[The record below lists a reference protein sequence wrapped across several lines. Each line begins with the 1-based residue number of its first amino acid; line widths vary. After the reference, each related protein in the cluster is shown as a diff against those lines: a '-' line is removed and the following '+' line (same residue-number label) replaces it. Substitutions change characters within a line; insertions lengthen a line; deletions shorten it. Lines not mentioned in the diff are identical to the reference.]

1 MINYEINFLILQSET
16 EQADKIREAV
26 KKLIAKYNGKITDEL
41 IYQKRKLAYEI
52 KHERYGFYTVYRF
65 DLETGEVL
73 KDLTKDLNLLNGV
86 ARHIIVRSDEIPP
99 LQKEIG
105 KDSTAE
111 QGKEDEGKK
120 KITDKKEGKKVLA
133 EIDKETKKQ
142 KEDKV
147 ASKDAVD
154 AVNEDESEKDA
165 KKETDTQDVEDSK
178 KISDQ
183 EESSKATKKTEEK
196 AEKTTTEE
204 TAEQAELKDKEVPA
218 EKTADKS
225 SKTSSKKEEIS
236 IEDLDKKLDE
246 ILDI

>member
-147 ASKDAVD
+147 ASKDT
-154 AVNEDESEKDA
+154 VNEDELEKDA

>member
-147 ASKDAVD
+147 ASKDT
-154 AVNEDESEKDA
+154 VNEDESEKDA